1 MFKGAIF
8 DLDGVIVNTVPI
20 HFKAWRKLF
29 TKYGEKF
36 TFQDYKTKVDGIPG
50 LNGARA
56 ILAPFRGPVRVPR
69 NKLPEKEVVKAANKK
84 RKYFL
89 EFLKKEKIPVF
100 KSTVKLIKELRRK
113 KIKIAAISSS
123 KVAKHIL
130 KKTKLFNLFDTVVTG
145 DEITK
150 GKPDP
155 QIFLLAAKRLKLKPK
170 DCVVFEDALLGVE
183 AAKKAKMF
191 CLGID
196 HYNDPLRL
204 KKAILIVKDL
214 KEINYNKLKQLYNR

>member
-29 TKYGEKF
+29 TEYGKKF

-56 ILAPFRGPVRVPR
+56 ILA
-69 NKLPEKEVVKAANKK
+69 KLPEKEVVKTANKK

-100 KSTVKLIKELRRK
+100 KSTVKLINELRTK

-145 DEITK
+145 YEITK

-170 DCVVFEDALLGVE
+170 DCVAFEDALLGVE
-183 AAKKAKMF
+183 AARRAKMF

-196 HYNDPLRL
+196 HYNDSLRL
-204 KKAILIVKDL
+204 KKANLIVKDL